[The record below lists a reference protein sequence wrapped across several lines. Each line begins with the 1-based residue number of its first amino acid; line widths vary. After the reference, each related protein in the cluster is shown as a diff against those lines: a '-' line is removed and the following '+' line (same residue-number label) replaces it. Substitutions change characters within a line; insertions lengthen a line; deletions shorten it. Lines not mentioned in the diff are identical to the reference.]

1 MRFYHAYLAY
11 ILVNPRI
18 CIITVTSSLFLHL
31 GGETHNDPYRWRPVS
46 PREIGESCN
55 FCGWTLGCFYLAV
68 SFIAAYRVTR
78 CTMKYCSIRVLPA
91 LFSLAIKHPR
101 YWNSYNLF
109 STIVLISSLLEFAF
123 FSLFSFSFRSFMRR
137 KGFLYFRTIQY
148 KVLEFLQGKR
158 SGEVVKFLSW
168 HITRAS

>member
-123 FSLFSFSFRSFMRR
+123 FPF
-137 KGFLYFRTIQY
+137 FL
-148 KVLEFLQGKR
+148 
-158 SGEVVKFLSW
+158 FLSVHLW
-168 HITRAS
+168 EEKDFCILERFNIKYWNFYKGKEAEKS